1 MQRARSE
8 RIQIAW
14 AAFVPWGLK
23 VDRVIE
29 GAPSNG
35 TATASCH
42 PMNPPNHE
50 KPMITAADPIDARS
64 HGDDGR

>member
-1 MQRARSE
+1 
-8 RIQIAW
+8 
-14 AAFVPWGLK
+14 LK